1 MALNKGEGC
10 MDILTIISKDE
21 GLVTGVSTYQGTD
34 EQFDQIIK
42 ANILNFHKDDED
54 LIELIQATDDEMV
67 ESVYGDFIDEHELYL
82 YEYLM
87 FDRNQL
93 IKL

>member
-1 MALNKGEGC
+1 

-54 LIELIQATDDEMV
+54 LIELIQATDDEMA
-67 ESVYGDFIDEHELYL
+67 ESVYGDFVDKHELYL
-82 YEYLM
+82 YEYLV

>member
-1 MALNKGEGC
+1 

-34 EQFDQIIK
+34 EQFDKIIK

>member
-1 MALNKGEGC
+1 

-42 ANILNFHKDDED
+42 ANILKFHQNDED

-67 ESVYGDFIDEHELYL
+67 ESVYGDLIDEHELYL